1 MTKATRFCDCGFT
14 PKTDGLFT
22 ALFPGLIN
30 DEISLVS
37 LDTENDMLLR
47 KVCARDP
54 AKSKFSFS
62 FALAFFLVE
71 IHR

>member
-1 MTKATRFCDCGFT
+1 MTKAMRFCDCGFT
-14 PKTDGLFT
+14 PKTGVLFT

-37 LDTENDMLLR
+37 LDSENDMLLT
-47 KVCARDP
+47 
-54 AKSKFSFS
+54 KFVPGTQPSLNSFS
-62 FALAFFLVE
+62 FALAFFLVQ